1 MPTRRCAPRRRGQ
14 RQQASCGTGRCPRT
28 CMTAS
33 AATTAGTTARP
44 APATSAP
51 GLSARA
57 RMPLA
62 HAGLSLPLTA
72 LGRTAGPHLRHRRR
86 SSSEARP
93 DLYNAY
99 RESMARLAATCPPDR
114 SRDHFGAATSARPP
128 PQASQSPAPS
138 LHAQPRRRLSQAPS
152 LRRTARSITR
162 SPGRRPLQAT
172 RSHWRSAL
180 PALTE
185 MRPSRWRART
195 CALRPATARRMRRR
209 SRTTGCPS
217 SARHIPTPPHPT
229 PPHPPLPP
237 PPPLRP
243 APSPPSCPQRTHASG
258 KECRLSGWC
267 QSSLARAQ
275 VRLLFNGPNGLRE
288 VVSSRVV
295 PTHPPGRPCSLG
307 PGVQRCLPQ
316 HVGA

>member
-1 MPTRRCAPRRRGQ
+1 MPAHLYDCECRDYRGHVPARAPPLPHLRRK
-14 RQQASCGTGRCPRT
+14 
-28 CMTAS
+28 
-33 AATTAGTTARP
+33 
-44 APATSAP
+44 

-57 RMPLA
+57 
-62 HAGLSLPLTA
+62 HAGGARRAFSPTHGA
-72 LGRTAGPHLRHRRR
+72 GRTAGPHLRHRRR
-86 SSSEARP
+86 SSEARP

-114 SRDHFGAATSARPP
+114 TRDHFGAATSARPPARPP

-229 PPHPPLPP
+229 
-237 PPPLRP
+237 RP
-243 APSPPSCPQRTHASG
+243 
-258 KECRLSGWC
+258 
-267 QSSLARAQ
+267 
-275 VRLLFNGPNGLRE
+275 
-288 VVSSRVV
+288 
-295 PTHPPGRPCSLG
+295 PTHPPTPSSPSRPKPAELPAAHARQWEGMPSVGLVPELTG
-307 PGVQRCLPQ
+307 AGAGQTPVQRP
-316 HVGA
+316 